1 MSGERRSHFFREAR
15 RRALRL
21 LNRSGQ
27 LWRFNFSV
35 RTDVAGAQFKVPI
48 VFGEGRQN
56 IVPIEEWLD
65 ETLARLFSLR
75 DGAFLDVGVNVG
87 QTLLKAKGLDRQ
99 RRYFGFEPNPRCC
112 QYVEQLIRAN
122 RLPGCTLIPAGL
134 SSYSGL
140 AVLQMTKN
148 TDLDSCASVVPG
160 HWPDDADLDTRYVT
174 VLHGD
179 AAVETIGI
187 TEIAAIKIDVE
198 GAELDVLRGLERTLR
213 AHHPYL
219 VFEILPVVDAASNYG
234 RQRIARQRELL
245 DLLAKLEYRL
255 YRVHPDA
262 TVELIAAEIEE
273 YSDLALSNYIAVPEN
288 TCASFLGAFPTRAVT
303 RSVA

>member
-1 MSGERRSHFFREAR
+1 MDSGRRSHYVRDAR
-15 RRALRL
+15 RRALQL

-35 RTDVAGAQFKVPI
+35 RTDVAGAPFKVPI
-48 VFGEGRQN
+48 LFGEGRQN

-65 ETLARLFSLR
+65 ETLARLFRLHK
-75 DGAFLDVGVNVG
+75 GAFLDVGVNVG
-87 QTLLKAKGLDRQ
+87 QTLLKAKALDPA
-99 RRYFGFEPNPRCC
+99 RRYYGFEPNPRCC

-122 RLPGCTLIPAGL
+122 RLAACAVIPAGL

-160 HWPDDADLDTRYVT
+160 HWPDDSDLDTRYVT

-179 AAVETIGI
+179 VAVETIGI
-187 TEIAAIKIDVE
+187 AEIAAIKIDVE
-198 GAELDVLRGLERTLR
+198 GGELDVLRGLERTLR
-213 AHHPYL
+213 AHQPYL
-219 VFEILPVVDAASNYG
+219 VFEILPVVDVASNYG
-234 RQRIARQRELL
+234 RLRIVRRRALL
-245 DLLAKLEYRL
+245 DLLAMLGYRL
-255 YRVHPDA
+255 YRVHLDA
-262 TVELIAAEIEE
+262 TVELIADIEDE
-273 YSDLALSNYIAVPEN
+273 YTDLALSNYIAVHEN
-288 TCASFLGAFPTRAVT
+288 TSESFLDAFPSRAVV

>member
-1 MSGERRSHFFREAR
+1 V
-15 RRALRL
+15 RL
-21 LNRSGQ
+21 LHKSGH

-35 RTDVAGAQFKVPI
+35 RTNVAGASFKIPI

-56 IVPIEEWLD
+56 IIPIEEWLD

-75 DGAFLDVGVNVG
+75 KGAFLDVGVNVG
-87 QTLLKAKGLDRQ
+87 QTLMKAKALDRE
-99 RRYFGFEPNPRCC
+99 RRYYGFEPNPRCC

-122 RLPGCTLIPAGL
+122 RLPGCVLIPAGL
-134 SSYSGL
+134 SCSSGL
-140 AVLQMTKN
+140 AVLQMVKN

-160 HWPDDADLDTRYVT
+160 FWPDGSELDTRYVT

-179 AAVETIGI
+179 AVVETIGI
-187 TEIAAIKIDVE
+187 TEIAAIKVDVE

-213 AHHPYL
+213 AYQPYL

-245 DLLAKLEYRL
+245 DLLAMLGYRL
-255 YRVHPDA
+255 YRVHLDA
-262 TVELIAAEIEE
+262 TVELIAGDIEE
-273 YSDLALSNYIAVPEN
+273 YTDLAFSNYIAVPEN
-288 TCASFLGAFPTRAVT
+288 TCASFLNAFPTRAVT